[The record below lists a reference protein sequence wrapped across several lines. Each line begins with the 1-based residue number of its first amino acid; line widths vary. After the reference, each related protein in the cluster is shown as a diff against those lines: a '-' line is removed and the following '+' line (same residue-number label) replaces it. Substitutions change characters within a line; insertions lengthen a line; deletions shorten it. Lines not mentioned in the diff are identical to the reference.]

1 MASEQT
7 LNHEGRISALEAS
20 YQHLATKAD
29 IESLRTDFEGLRS
42 EMRSMRWSIGLTVAL
57 IVTIIN
63 VIVQLALRAA
73 PAAPL

>member
-42 EMRSMRWSIGLTVAL
+42 EMKSMRWSIGLTVAL

-73 PAAPL
+73 PV

>member
-20 YQHLATKAD
+20 YRHLATKAD
-29 IESLRTDFEGLRS
+29 IESLRS
-42 EMRSMRWSIGLTVAL
+42 ELRSMRWSIGLTVAL

-63 VIVQLALRAA
+63 VIVQLAIRAGA
-73 PAAPL
+73 T

>member
-42 EMRSMRWSIGLTVAL
+42 EMKSMRWSIGLTVAL

-63 VIVQLALRAA
+63 VIVQLALGA
-73 PAAPL
+73 

>member
-7 LNHEGRISALEAS
+7 INHEGRISALESS

-29 IESLRTDFEGLRS
+29 IESLRS
-42 EMRSMRWSIGLTVAL
+42 ELKSMRWSIGVTVAL

-63 VIVQLALRAA
+63 VIVQLAMRT
-73 PAAPL
+73 

>member
-29 IESLRTDFEGLRS
+29 IESLRS

-63 VIVQLALRAA
+63 VIVQLALRA
-73 PAAPL
+73 

>member
-29 IESLRTDFEGLRS
+29 IESLRS
-42 EMRSMRWSIGLTVAL
+42 EMKSMRWSIGLTVAL

-73 PAAPL
+73 PI

>member
-42 EMRSMRWSIGLTVAL
+42 EMKSMRWSIGLTVAL

-63 VIVQLALRAA
+63 VIVQLALRSA
-73 PAAPL
+73 PI

>member
-63 VIVQLALRAA
+63 VIVQLALRSA
-73 PAAPL
+73 PI

>member
-29 IESLRTDFEGLRS
+29 IESLRS
-42 EMRSMRWSIGLTVAL
+42 ELRSMRWSIGLTVAL

-63 VIVQLALRAA
+63 VIVQLAMRAGA
-73 PAAPL
+73 T

>member
-29 IESLRTDFEGLRS
+29 IESLRS
-42 EMRSMRWSIGLTVAL
+42 ELRSMRWSIGLTVAL

-63 VIVQLALRAA
+63 VIVQLAIQAGAA
-73 PAAPL
+73 

>member
-29 IESLRTDFEGLRS
+29 IESLRS
-42 EMRSMRWSIGLTVAL
+42 EMKSMRWSIGLTVAL

-63 VIVQLALRAA
+63 VIVQLALRST
-73 PAAPL
+73 PI

>member
-7 LNHEGRISALEAS
+7 LNHEGRISALDAS

-29 IESLRTDFEGLRS
+29 IESLRS
-42 EMRSMRWSIGLTVAL
+42 EIKSMRWSIGLIVAL

-63 VIVQLALRAA
+63 VIVQLALRA
-73 PAAPL
+73 

>member
-42 EMRSMRWSIGLTVAL
+42 EMKSMRWSIGLTVAL

-63 VIVQLALRAA
+63 VIVQLALRTA
-73 PAAPL
+73 PI

>member
-29 IESLRTDFEGLRS
+29 IESLRS
-42 EMRSMRWSIGLTVAL
+42 EMKSMRWSIGLTVAL

-63 VIVQLALRAA
+63 VIVQLALGA
-73 PAAPL
+73 

>member
-1 MASEQT
+1 MVSEQT

-42 EMRSMRWSIGLTVAL
+42 EMKSMRWSIGLTVAL

-73 PAAPL
+73 PL

>member
-20 YQHLATKAD
+20 YQHLATKTD
-29 IESLRTDFEGLRS
+29 IESLRS
-42 EMRSMRWSIGLTVAL
+42 EMKSMRWSIGLTVAL

-73 PAAPL
+73 PI

>member
-7 LNHEGRISALEAS
+7 WNHEGRISALEAS

-29 IESLRTDFEGLRS
+29 IESLRS
-42 EMRSMRWSIGLTVAL
+42 EMKSMRWSIGLTVAL

-73 PAAPL
+73 PI

>member
-29 IESLRTDFEGLRS
+29 IESLRS
-42 EMRSMRWSIGLTVAL
+42 ELRSMRWSIGLTVAL

-63 VIVQLALRAA
+63 VIVQLAIRAGA
-73 PAAPL
+73 G

>member
-29 IESLRTDFEGLRS
+29 IESLRS
-42 EMRSMRWSIGLTVAL
+42 EMKSMRWSIGLTVAL

-63 VIVQLALRAA
+63 VIVQLALRA
-73 PAAPL
+73 

>member
-29 IESLRTDFEGLRS
+29 IESLRTDLEGLRS

-63 VIVQLALRAA
+63 VIVQLALRA
-73 PAAPL
+73 

>member
-7 LNHEGRISALEAS
+7 LNHEGRISAFEAS

-29 IESLRTDFEGLRS
+29 IESLRS
-42 EMRSMRWSIGLTVAL
+42 EMKSMRWSIGLIVAL

-63 VIVQLALRAA
+63 VIVQLALRA
-73 PAAPL
+73 

>member
-7 LNHEGRISALEAS
+7 INHEGRISALEGA

-29 IESLRTDFEGLRS
+29 VESLRS
-42 EMRSMRWSIGLTVAL
+42 EMISLRAELKSMRWSIGVTVAL

-63 VIVQLALRAA
+63 VIVQLAMRT
-73 PAAPL
+73 